1 MRETLLALVRIAIL
15 GLCAWL
21 FDVDLQIMLLIDI
34 AFNLTILKIKME
46 DEE

>member
-1 MRETLLALVRIAIL
+1 MREFIEALIRIVIL

-34 AFNLTILKIKME
+34 AFNLTILKIKTD
-46 DEE
+46 DEK